1 MFGEVRQ
8 FTLGSLQRFDL
19 VAKDP
24 FRRLLDPL
32 LQTINSRSGLFLSL
46 LRFGEESGAE
56 ELRRGIKC
64 LIGLH
69 LARRTD
75 RVVELLR
82 QQWLGG
88 FGLFDD
94 GLGGIDEFVRLLT
107 LLLELGL

>member
-32 LQTINSRSGLFLSL
+32 LETINSRSGLFLGL
-46 LRFGEESGAE
+46 LCFGEEPSAE
-56 ELRRGIKC
+56 QLRRGIKC